1 MKHDR
6 LSIDENLNIR
16 YMHYITKD
24 PANIAK
30 VTLAVK
36 VGSVNDGDSKGIAHF
51 LEHMLI
57 VSLSNAAQIAPDKF
71 RIKGTTDFDKT
82 LYEISCADTPE
93 DINQAITLL
102 LEIYSGRLLKI
113 IDMIEV
119 RKDVAEEHDRFD
131 ENGQTGL
138 FRTLIDNAELLD
150 SLPIGSRRY
159 IERISFEE
167 LQAFHQRNYLTT
179 DAHILIVSGSDDEF
193 IRQFLYRRVETLGIL
208 RKINDRQNHSTIKY
222 ISKKYLFTTAHD
234 TKRSIFLHDAP
245 GSSVVPGMGKI
256 IKDVAFVVLDYC
268 LNHIFVTDRI
278 FVTKLRYSEIYKFVC
293 IILPVPSIQRQ
304 STYENQVSKY
314 LFQETSSLLNKE
326 LFREIMQTYIR
337 QISQSS
343 LTRDIAMKELIS
355 YAMYNE
361 PIFGGRVYCTML
373 HTVSYEQVLEQL
385 SQWLNQGEEISII
398 VDDSWELPAVPDTY

>member
-6 LSIDENLNIR
+6 LSMDENLNIR

-57 VSLSNAAQIAPDKF
+57 VSLSNAAQIAPDQF

-113 IDMIEV
+113 IDMDEV
-119 RKDVAEEHDRFD
+119 RKDVAEEHDRFH
-131 ENGQTGL
+131 ENGQTVL
-138 FRTLIDNAELLD
+138 FRTLIDNAELLN

-179 DAHILIVSGSDDEF
+179 AAHILIVSGSEDEF

-208 RKINDRQNHSTIKY
+208 RRIDGRYNHSATKY
-222 ISKKYLFTTAHD
+222 ISKKYLFTAAHD
-234 TKRSIFLHDAP
+234 TKWSIFLHDAP
-245 GSSVVPGMGKI
+245 GSSVVPGMGKV
-256 IKDVAFVVLDYC
+256 IKDVALVVLDYC
-268 LNHIFVTDRI
+268 LNHIMENGGI
-278 FVTKLRYSEIYKFVC
+278 AVTKLRYSEIYKFVC
-293 IILPVPSIQRQ
+293 ITLPTPSIQRH

-314 LFQETSSLLNKE
+314 LFQETATLLKKE
-326 LFREIMQTYIR
+326 LFLEIMQTYIR
-337 QISQSS
+337 QISQAT
-343 LTRDIAMKELIS
+343 LTRDIAMKELIA
-355 YAMYNE
+355 YAIYNE
-361 PIFGGRVYCTML
+361 PIFGGQEYSSML

-385 SQWLNQGEEISII
+385 SEWLNRGEEISI
-398 VDDSWELPAVPDTY
+398 LG